1 MAYWGLLKRKES
13 WKLSWRGWLLFL
25 FVTVAVLVVIA
36 RHLHP
41 FLAMNRPVQGDILVV
56 EGWIPASE
64 LEQAVAFFNKQN
76 YRLIVTTGEPR
87 ETEFCLPEYKTF
99 AELTAAI
106 LRKLGVR
113 ENLIVSVPTPPVR
126 ADRTYAS
133 ALALDNW
140 LSQSGLKINSL
151 DVYSLGTH
159 ARRTQLLFQD
169 ALGDNI
175 AVGVIA
181 ASSPE
186 YDADNWWAW
195 SSGVR
200 AVVGELVAY
209 LYARFLFTPDERETV
224 PG

>member
-1 MAYWGLLKRKES
+1 
-13 WKLSWRGWLLFL
+13 
-25 FVTVAVLVVIA
+25 
-36 RHLHP
+36 
-41 FLAMNRPVQGDILVV
+41 V

-126 ADRTYAS
+126 ADRTYA
-133 ALALDNW
+133 
-140 LSQSGLKINSL
+140 
-151 DVYSLGTH
+151 YSLGTH

-169 ALGDNI
+169 AIGDNI

>member
-1 MAYWGLLKRKES
+1 MANWGLLKRKES
-13 WKLSWRGWLLFL
+13 WKLSWQGWLLFL
-25 FVTVAVLVVIA
+25 FVTVAVL
-36 RHLHP
+36 
-41 FLAMNRPVQGDILVV
+41 
-56 EGWIPASE
+56 
-64 LEQAVAFFNKQN
+64 
-76 YRLIVTTGEPR
+76 
-87 ETEFCLPEYKTF
+87 
-99 AELTAAI
+99 
-106 LRKLGVR
+106 GVR
-113 ENLIVSVPTPPVR
+113 EDLIVSVPTPPVR

-140 LSQSGLKINSL
+140 LSQSGLQINSL